1 LGNQEFG
8 ISFPIKT
15 DTIQNPSVLPAMSD
29 KLPLSD
35 MPKRPPAALVVAPRA
50 DLAAVVESARRYAS
64 KNVAEATKRAYASDW
79 KAFEAWCRTK
89 GLASLP
95 SPPAVIAVYLAA
107 LADQGRKVSTIERA
121 LAGIAWGQQQGG
133 VDWRKGH
140 PQIVEVMKG
149 IRRQLGTARAKKAP
163 VEDEALTRMIE
174 SLSVPTSL
182 HADTAL
188 RDRAILTLGWFGA
201 FRRSELAALHV
212 DDVEFVSKGMDVHIR
227 RSKTDQE
234 GRGRIVSILYASTP
248 SVCAVRTLREWIKVA
263 KPKDSLFDIGPR
275 TVARIVQR
283 TAEAVG
289 LDPERFG
296 GHSLRAGFATTA
308 SRKGKSLDAIM
319 RQTGH
324 KTEKVAREYI
334 RHGSRFDNNATD
346 GIL

>member
-1 LGNQEFG
+1 
-8 ISFPIKT
+8 
-15 DTIQNPSVLPAMSD
+15 
-29 KLPLSD
+29 
-35 MPKRPPAALVVAPRA
+35 MPKRPSAALVPAPRT

-64 KNVAEATKRAYASDW
+64 KNIADATRRAYASDW
-79 KAFEAWCRTK
+79 KAFEAWCHTK
-89 GLASLP
+89 RLTSLP

-133 VDWRKGH
+133 ADWRKGH

-163 VEDEALTRMIE
+163 VEDEALTRMVE
-174 SLSVPTSL
+174 ALTVLP
-182 HADTAL
+182 AETAL
-188 RDRAILTLGWFGA
+188 RDRAVLTLGWFGA

-248 SVCAVRTLREWIKVA
+248 SVCAVRTLREWIKVT
-263 KPKDSLFDIGPR
+263 KPKDSLFDIGSR